1 MEQLTFDQLLEAG
14 CHFGHLTRKWH
25 PNMAPY
31 IFMEKNGI
39 HIIDLNKTLAKLEEA
54 NQAGYNLGRAGKKIL
69 FVGTKKQAKEIIG
82 NAAKSVNMPYIT
94 ERWPGG
100 LLTNFVTIRKS
111 IKKMQQIDKMMND
124 PTFSNISKRERL
136 QLARQRAKLEK
147 TFGSIVNMVR
157 LPSAI
162 FVVDIVKEHIAVA
175 EARKL
180 NIPVF
185 AIVDTNANPQ
195 IIDYPIPANDDA
207 AKSIQTILE
216 SFVESVKKG
225 YNDRIGAMEEA
236 EKEDEE
242 FSEEKLKEKKIKVME
257 ASVDA
262 EEEGKGNKQRRTRKK
277 E

>member
-82 NAAKSVNMPYIT
+82 NAAKSINMPYIT

-185 AIVDTNANPQ
+185 AIIDTNTNPQ
-195 IIDYPIPANDDA
+195 LVDYPIPANDDA

-225 YNDRIGAMEEA
+225 LNERIGAMEDA

-242 FSEEKLKEKKIKVME
+242 FSEEKLKEKKIKVIE

>member
-82 NAAKSVNMPYIT
+82 NAAKSINMPYIT

-147 TFGSIVNMVR
+147 TLGSIVNMVR

-175 EARKL
+175 EAHKL

-185 AIVDTNANPQ
+185 AIIDTNTNPQ
-195 IIDYPIPANDDA
+195 LVDYPIPANDDA

-225 YNDRIGAMEEA
+225 LNERIGAMEDA

-242 FSEEKLKEKKIKVME
+242 FSEEKLKEKKIKVIE

>member
-54 NQAGYNLGRAGKKIL
+54 NQAGYNLGRSGKKIL

-185 AIVDTNANPQ
+185 AIIDTNTNPQ
-195 IIDYPIPANDDA
+195 LVDYPIPANDDA

-225 YNDRIGAMEEA
+225 LNERIGAMEDA

-242 FSEEKLKEKKIKVME
+242 FSEEKLKEKKIKVIE

>member
-69 FVGTKKQAKEIIG
+69 FIGTKKQAKEIIG
-82 NAAKSVNMPYIT
+82 NAAKSINMPYIT

-147 TFGSIVNMVR
+147 TLGSIVNMVR

-175 EARKL
+175 EAHKL

-185 AIVDTNANPQ
+185 AIIDTNANPQ
-195 IIDYPIPANDDA
+195 LVDYPIPANDDA

-225 YNDRIGAMEEA
+225 LNERIGAMEDA

-242 FSEEKLKEKKIKVME
+242 FSEEKLKEKKIKVIE

>member
-54 NQAGYNLGRAGKKIL
+54 NQAGYNLGRSGKKIL

-82 NAAKSVNMPYIT
+82 NAAKSINMPYIT

-147 TFGSIVNMVR
+147 TLGSIVNMVR

-175 EARKL
+175 EAHKL

-185 AIVDTNANPQ
+185 AIIDTNTNPQ
-195 IIDYPIPANDDA
+195 LVDYPIPANDDA

-225 YNDRIGAMEEA
+225 LNERIGAMEDA

-242 FSEEKLKEKKIKVME
+242 FSEEKLKEKKIKVIE

>member
-82 NAAKSVNMPYIT
+82 NAAKSINMPYIT

-147 TFGSIVNMVR
+147 TLGSIVNMVR

-162 FVVDIVKEHIAVA
+162 FVVDIVKERIAVA
-175 EARKL
+175 EAHKL

-185 AIVDTNANPQ
+185 AIIDTNANPQ
-195 IIDYPIPANDDA
+195 LVDYPIPANDDA

-225 YNDRIGAMEEA
+225 LNERIGAMEDA

-242 FSEEKLKEKKIKVME
+242 FSEEKLKEKKIKVIE

>member
-69 FVGTKKQAKEIIG
+69 FIGTKKQAKEIIG
-82 NAAKSVNMPYIT
+82 NAAKSINMPFIT

-147 TFGSIVNMVR
+147 TLGSIVNMVR

-175 EARKL
+175 EAHKL

-185 AIVDTNANPQ
+185 AIIDTNANPQ
-195 IIDYPIPANDDA
+195 LVDYPIPANDDA

-225 YNDRIGAMEEA
+225 LNERIGAMEDA

-242 FSEEKLKEKKIKVME
+242 FSEEKLKEKKIKVIE

>member
-82 NAAKSVNMPYIT
+82 NAAKSINMPYIT

-124 PTFSNISKRERL
+124 PTFSNLSKRERL

-147 TFGSIVNMVR
+147 TLGSIVNMVR

-175 EARKL
+175 EAHKL

-185 AIVDTNANPQ
+185 AIIDTNANPQ
-195 IIDYPIPANDDA
+195 LVDYPIPANDDA

-225 YNDRIGAMEEA
+225 LNERIGAMEDA

-242 FSEEKLKEKKIKVME
+242 FSEEKLKEKKIKVIE

>member
-82 NAAKSVNMPYIT
+82 NAAKSINMPYIT

-147 TFGSIVNMVR
+147 TLGSIVNMVR
-157 LPSAI
+157 LPSAL

>member
-69 FVGTKKQAKEIIG
+69 FVGIKKQVKEIIG
-82 NAAKSVNMPYIT
+82 NAAKSINMPYIT

-147 TFGSIVNMVR
+147 TLGSIVNMVR

-175 EARKL
+175 EAHKL

-185 AIVDTNANPQ
+185 AIIDTNANPQ
-195 IIDYPIPANDDA
+195 LVDYPIPANDDA

-225 YNDRIGAMEEA
+225 LNERIGAMEDA

-242 FSEEKLKEKKIKVME
+242 FSEEKLKEKKIKVIE

>member
-82 NAAKSVNMPYIT
+82 NAAKSINMPYIT

-147 TFGSIVNMVR
+147 TLGSIVNMVR

-175 EARKL
+175 EAHKL

-185 AIVDTNANPQ
+185 AIIDTNVNPQ
-195 IIDYPIPANDDA
+195 LVDYPIPANDDA

-225 YNDRIGAMEEA
+225 LNERIGAMEDA

-242 FSEEKLKEKKIKVME
+242 FSEEKLKEKKIKVIE

>member
-82 NAAKSVNMPYIT
+82 NAAKSINMPYIT

-147 TFGSIVNMVR
+147 TLGSIVNMVR

-175 EARKL
+175 EAHKL

-185 AIVDTNANPQ
+185 AIIDTNANPQ
-195 IIDYPIPANDDA
+195 LVDYPIPANDDA

-225 YNDRIGAMEEA
+225 LNERIGAMEDA

-257 ASVDA
+257 ASADA

>member
-69 FVGTKKQAKEIIG
+69 FVGTKKQAKEIVS
-82 NAAKSVNMPYIT
+82 NAAKSINMPYIT

-242 FSEEKLKEKKIKVME
+242 FSEEKLKEKKIKVIE

>member
-69 FVGTKKQAKEIIG
+69 FIGTKKQAKEIIG
-82 NAAKSVNMPYIT
+82 NAAKSINMPFIT

-225 YNDRIGAMEEA
+225 LNERIGAMEDA

-242 FSEEKLKEKKIKVME
+242 FSEEKLKEKKIKVIE

>member
-1 MEQLTFDQLLEAG
+1 
-14 CHFGHLTRKWH
+14 
-25 PNMAPY
+25 MAPY

-69 FVGTKKQAKEIIG
+69 FIGTKKQAKEIIG
-82 NAAKSVNMPYIT
+82 NAAKSINMPYIT

-147 TFGSIVNMVR
+147 TLGSIVNMVR

-175 EARKL
+175 EAHKL

-185 AIVDTNANPQ
+185 AIIDTNANPQ
-195 IIDYPIPANDDA
+195 LVDYPIPANDDA

-225 YNDRIGAMEEA
+225 LNERIGAMEDA

-242 FSEEKLKEKKIKVME
+242 FSEEKLKEKKIKVIE

>member
-69 FVGTKKQAKEIIG
+69 FVGTKKQAKEIIS
-82 NAAKSVNMPYIT
+82 NAAKSINMPYIT

-216 SFVESVKKG
+216 SFVESMKKG

-242 FSEEKLKEKKIKVME
+242 FSEEKLKEKKIKVIE

>member
-82 NAAKSVNMPYIT
+82 NAAKSINMPYIT

-147 TFGSIVNMVR
+147 TLGSIVNMVR

-175 EARKL
+175 EAHKL

-185 AIVDTNANPQ
+185 AIIDTNANPQ
-195 IIDYPIPANDDA
+195 LVDYPIPANDDA

-225 YNDRIGAMEEA
+225 LNERIGAMEDA

-242 FSEEKLKEKKIKVME
+242 FSEEKLKEKKIKVIE

>member
-54 NQAGYNLGRAGKKIL
+54 NQAGYNLGRSGKKIL

-225 YNDRIGAMEEA
+225 YNDRIGAMEDA

-242 FSEEKLKEKKIKVME
+242 FSEEKLKEKKIKVIE

-262 EEEGKGNKQRRTRKK
+262 EEEGKRNKQRRTRKK

>member
-1 MEQLTFDQLLEAG
+1 
-14 CHFGHLTRKWH
+14 
-25 PNMAPY
+25 
-31 IFMEKNGI
+31 
-39 HIIDLNKTLAKLEEA
+39 
-54 NQAGYNLGRAGKKIL
+54 
-69 FVGTKKQAKEIIG
+69 
-82 NAAKSVNMPYIT
+82 IT

-225 YNDRIGAMEEA
+225 LNERIGAMEDA

-242 FSEEKLKEKKIKVME
+242 FSEEKLKEKKIKVIE

>member
-82 NAAKSVNMPYIT
+82 NAAKSINMPYIT

-175 EARKL
+175 EAHKL

-185 AIVDTNANPQ
+185 AIIDTNTNPQ
-195 IIDYPIPANDDA
+195 LVDYPIPANDDA

-225 YNDRIGAMEEA
+225 LNERIGAMEDA

-242 FSEEKLKEKKIKVME
+242 FSEEKLKEKKIKVIE

>member
-54 NQAGYNLGRAGKKIL
+54 NQAGYNLGRSGKKIL

-82 NAAKSVNMPYIT
+82 NAAKSINMPYIT

-185 AIVDTNANPQ
+185 AIIDTNTNPQ
-195 IIDYPIPANDDA
+195 LVDYPIPANDDA

-225 YNDRIGAMEEA
+225 LNERIGAMEDA

-242 FSEEKLKEKKIKVME
+242 FSEEKLKEKKIKVIE

>member
-82 NAAKSVNMPYIT
+82 NAAKSINMPYIT

-147 TFGSIVNMVR
+147 TLGSLVNMVR

-175 EARKL
+175 EAHKL

-185 AIVDTNANPQ
+185 AIIDTNANPQ
-195 IIDYPIPANDDA
+195 LVDYPIPANDDA

-225 YNDRIGAMEEA
+225 LNERIGAMEDA

-242 FSEEKLKEKKIKVME
+242 FSEEKLKEKKIKVIE

>member
-82 NAAKSVNMPYIT
+82 NAAKSINMPYIT

-147 TFGSIVNMVR
+147 TLGSIVNMVR

-175 EARKL
+175 EAHKL

-185 AIVDTNANPQ
+185 AIIDTNTNPQ
-195 IIDYPIPANDDA
+195 LVDYPIPANDDA

-216 SFVESVKKG
+216 SYVESVKKG
-225 YNDRIGAMEEA
+225 LNERIGAMEDA

-242 FSEEKLKEKKIKVME
+242 FSEEKLIEKKIKVIE

-262 EEEGKGNKQRRTRKK
+262 EEGKGNKQRRTRKK

>member
-82 NAAKSVNMPYIT
+82 NAAKSINMPYIT

-147 TFGSIVNMVR
+147 TLGSIVNMVR

>member
-82 NAAKSVNMPYIT
+82 NAAKSINMPYIT

-124 PTFSNISKRERL
+124 PSFSNISKRERL

-147 TFGSIVNMVR
+147 TLGSIVNMVR
-157 LPSAI
+157 LPSAL

-195 IIDYPIPANDDA
+195 LVDYPIPANDDA

-225 YNDRIGAMEEA
+225 LNERIGAMEDA

-242 FSEEKLKEKKIKVME
+242 FSEEKLKEKKIKVIE

>member
-69 FVGTKKQAKEIIG
+69 FVGTKKQAKEIVS
-82 NAAKSVNMPYIT
+82 NAAKSINMPYIT

-147 TFGSIVNMVR
+147 TLGSIVNMVR

-262 EEEGKGNKQRRTRKK
+262 EEEGKENKQRRTRKK

>member
-69 FVGTKKQAKEIIG
+69 FVGTKKQAKEIVS
-82 NAAKSVNMPYIT
+82 NAAKSINMPYIT

-147 TFGSIVNMVR
+147 TLGSIVNMVR

-216 SFVESVKKG
+216 SFVESMKKG

-242 FSEEKLKEKKIKVME
+242 FSEEKLKEKKIKVIE

>member
-82 NAAKSVNMPYIT
+82 NAAKSINMPYIT

-147 TFGSIVNMVR
+147 TLGSIVNMVR

-175 EARKL
+175 EAHKL

-185 AIVDTNANPQ
+185 AIMDTNANPQ
-195 IIDYPIPANDDA
+195 LVDYPIPANDDA

-225 YNDRIGAMEEA
+225 LNERIGAMEDA

-242 FSEEKLKEKKIKVME
+242 FSEEKLKEKKIKVIE

>member
-147 TFGSIVNMVR
+147 TLGSIVNMVR

-175 EARKL
+175 EAHKL

-185 AIVDTNANPQ
+185 AIIDTNTNPQ
-195 IIDYPIPANDDA
+195 LVDYPIPANDDA

-225 YNDRIGAMEEA
+225 LNERIGAMEDA

-242 FSEEKLKEKKIKVME
+242 FSEEKLKEKKIKVIE

>member
-82 NAAKSVNMPYIT
+82 NAAKSINMPFIT

-147 TFGSIVNMVR
+147 TLGSIVNMVR

-175 EARKL
+175 EAHKL

-185 AIVDTNANPQ
+185 AIIDTNANPQ
-195 IIDYPIPANDDA
+195 LVDYPIPANDDA

-225 YNDRIGAMEEA
+225 LNERIGAMEDA

-242 FSEEKLKEKKIKVME
+242 FSEEKLKEKKIKVIE

>member
-54 NQAGYNLGRAGKKIL
+54 NQAGYNLGRSGKKIL

-147 TFGSIVNMVR
+147 TLGSIVNMVR

-175 EARKL
+175 EAHKL

-185 AIVDTNANPQ
+185 AIIDTNTNPQ
-195 IIDYPIPANDDA
+195 LVDYPIPANDDA

-225 YNDRIGAMEEA
+225 LNERIGAMEDA

-242 FSEEKLKEKKIKVME
+242 FSEEKLKEKKIKVIE

>member
-69 FVGTKKQAKEIIG
+69 FVGTKKQAKEIVS
-82 NAAKSVNMPYIT
+82 NAAKSINMPYIT

-147 TFGSIVNMVR
+147 TLGSIVNMVR

>member
-82 NAAKSVNMPYIT
+82 NAAKSINMPYIT

-147 TFGSIVNMVR
+147 TLGSIVNMVR
-157 LPSAI
+157 LPSAL

-225 YNDRIGAMEEA
+225 YNDRIGAMEDA

-242 FSEEKLKEKKIKVME
+242 FNEEKLKEKKIKVME

>member
-242 FSEEKLKEKKIKVME
+242 FSEEKLKEKKIKVIE

>member
-1 MEQLTFDQLLEAG
+1 
-14 CHFGHLTRKWH
+14 
-25 PNMAPY
+25 
-31 IFMEKNGI
+31 
-39 HIIDLNKTLAKLEEA
+39 
-54 NQAGYNLGRAGKKIL
+54 GKKIL

-185 AIVDTNANPQ
+185 AIIDTNTNPQ
-195 IIDYPIPANDDA
+195 LVDYPIPANDDA

-225 YNDRIGAMEEA
+225 LNERIGAMEDA

-242 FSEEKLKEKKIKVME
+242 FSEEKLKEKKIKVIE

>member
-225 YNDRIGAMEEA
+225 YNDRIGAMEDA

-242 FSEEKLKEKKIKVME
+242 FSEEKLKEKKIKVIE

>member
-69 FVGTKKQAKEIIG
+69 FVGTKKQAKEIVS
-82 NAAKSVNMPYIT
+82 NAAKSINMPYIT

-147 TFGSIVNMVR
+147 TLGSIVNMVR

-216 SFVESVKKG
+216 SFVESMKKG

>member
-1 MEQLTFDQLLEAG
+1 MSKLTFDQLLDAG
-14 CHFGHLTRKWH
+14 AHFGHQKRKWN
-25 PNMAPY
+25 PAMAPY

-69 FVGTKKQAKEIIG
+69 FIGTKKQAKEIIG
-82 NAAKSVNMPYIT
+82 NAAKSINMPFIT

-147 TFGSIVNMVR
+147 TLGSIVNMVR

-175 EARKL
+175 EAHKL

-185 AIVDTNANPQ
+185 AIIDTNANPQ
-195 IIDYPIPANDDA
+195 LVDYPIPANDDA

-225 YNDRIGAMEEA
+225 LNERIGAMEDA

-242 FSEEKLKEKKIKVME
+242 FSEEKLKEKKIKVIE